1 MIDEVRTFVAV
12 VRYGTFTEAGLRIG
26 LSQAAVSGHIRRL
39 EQHLGFPLFERSG
52 RAVRLNEAGAQSY
65 HEALDLLA
73 HVDRFVSGHANKAR
87 RHLRVGAIN
96 SVQSSLVASAV
107 EIVRGK
113 APHLFMRIVPGV
125 SLQLFDQL
133 ASGELGLILIIKPP
147 FALGRDLAWIP
158 LLSEPFMLAVPAAW
172 EDKEWRTILQSSP
185 FIRYDRVSFGGRQ
198 VDRFLRK
205 SGLLVDEVVEL
216 DDLTAA
222 MAMVARGVGA
232 SLVPICADN
241 HLDRRIRLV
250 SLGEDTFFREVG
262 VVSSA
267 DAAKD
272 EDINLVIESLVR
284 TARDVREWFAR

>member
-39 EQHLGFPLFERSG
+39 EQHLGFALFERLG

-73 HVDRFVSGHANKAR
+73 HVDRFVSGHAIKAR

-113 APHLFMRIVPGV
+113 APHLIMRIVPGV
-125 SLQLFDQL
+125 SLQLFDQI
-133 ASGELGLILIIKPP
+133 ASGEL
-147 FALGRDLAWIP
+147 
-158 LLSEPFMLAVPAAW
+158 S
-172 EDKEWRTILQSSP
+172 
-185 FIRYDRVSFGGRQ
+185 GRQ
-198 VDRFLRK
+198 VDKFLRK

-216 DDLTAA
+216 DDLPAA
-222 MAMVARGVGA
+222 MAMVARGVGV

-267 DAAKD
+267 DAARD
-272 EDINLVIESLVR
+272 EDIKLVVESLVQ
-284 TARDVREWFAR
+284 TAQDVHEWFAR